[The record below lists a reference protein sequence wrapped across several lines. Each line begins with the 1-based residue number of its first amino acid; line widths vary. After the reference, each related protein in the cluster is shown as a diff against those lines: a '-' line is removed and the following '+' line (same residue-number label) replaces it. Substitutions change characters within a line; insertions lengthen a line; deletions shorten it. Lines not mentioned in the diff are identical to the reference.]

1 MGWGNWFGGGSRS
14 DGTKD
19 EASYKFSNDPKDD
32 SSKQE
37 SLSRTSESS
46 TAHEHT
52 WSKTSTP
59 EQSARRYG
67 VAGREGV
74 NNFES
79 GAPWCRAPSSVP
91 QRLFT
96 ST

>member
-19 EASYKFSNDPKDD
+19 EASYKFSNDPKDG

-46 TAHEHT
+46 PAHEHT
-52 WSKTSTP
+52 WSKTSTDG
-59 EQSARRYG
+59 QHK
-67 VAGREGV
+67 EGWHGDKH
-74 NNFES
+74 EK
-79 GAPWCRAPSSVP
+79 PSK
-91 QRLFT
+91 
-96 ST
+96 